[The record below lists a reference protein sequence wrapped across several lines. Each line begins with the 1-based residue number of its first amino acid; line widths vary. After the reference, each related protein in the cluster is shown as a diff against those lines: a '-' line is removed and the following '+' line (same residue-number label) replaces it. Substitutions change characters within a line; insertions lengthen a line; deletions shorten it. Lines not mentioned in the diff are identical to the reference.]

1 MSTAGLPEEIVSCT
15 APSLLP
21 QFLFISS
28 LQPDSGSRTMV
39 ITSRNSPA
47 STNFLLCFFTKNSFY
62 VFYFHPAH
70 CQDELRKPIE
80 TKKDQRK
87 IPAKGFAASLHAPHE
102 CTVFERISSI
112 KYSEF
117 WVLSGI
123 VSEGIYLSRVFPSFS
138 QENSLS
144 IPKEC
149 DVSRDFP
156 RKTHLF
162 LLLNTFFLPRTILL
176 RFDVVHQ
183 PNKRTTSNF
192 E

>member
-28 LQPDSGSRTMV
+28 LQPDKGSRTMA

-87 IPAKGFAASLHAPHE
+87 NPAKGFAASLHAPHE

-117 WVLSGI
+117 WVLSFERDCIRRNLSVKSFSAFFAGKLAKH
-123 VSEGIYLSRVFPSFS
+123 SEGMRRVKGFS
-138 QENSLS
+138 E
-144 IPKEC
+144 K
-149 DVSRDFP
+149 
-156 RKTHLF
+156 
-162 LLLNTFFLPRTILL
+162 NTPFFAPEYIFSPT
-176 RFDVVHQ
+176 D
-183 PNKRTTSNF
+183 NF
-192 E
+192 VAVRRCPPTQ